1 MDAPFLVDR
10 REVEHDGGMPVIGSM
25 LIASQRS
32 LVCGR
37 SVLGEFLA
45 ERAHPFV
52 ILVEMLPA
60 GERSPRKVQV
70 DVLPERDVGDLIVF
84 GAGPIG
90 RREGLARLD
99 LKVEEGELIAPM
111 LFRELL
117 ARNAALLLD
126 EIPAV
131 VGKAAVGLGRDA
143 HDHIGCRDI
152 RIHLRTTL
160 GNAFLHRAV
169 ELGQLFDLLIETPFD
184 ATIAAAVL

>member
-1 MDAPFLVDR
+1 
-10 REVEHDGGMPVIGSM
+10 
-25 LIASQRS
+25 
-32 LVCGR
+32 
-37 SVLGEFLA
+37 
-45 ERAHPFV
+45 
-52 ILVEMLPA
+52 MLPA

-70 DVLPERDVGDLIVF
+70 DALPERDVGDLIVF
-84 GAGPIG
+84 GARPIG

-99 LKVEEGELIAPM
+99 LKAEEGALIAPM

-160 GNAFLHRAV
+160 GDAFLHRP
-169 ELGQLFDLLIETPFD
+169 EWSFGQLFDLLIETPFD

>member
-1 MDAPFLVDR
+1 
-10 REVEHDGGMPVIGSM
+10 
-25 LIASQRS
+25 
-32 LVCGR
+32 
-37 SVLGEFLA
+37 
-45 ERAHPFV
+45 
-52 ILVEMLPA
+52 MLPA
-60 GERSPRKVQV
+60 SERSPRKVQI
-70 DVLPERDVGDLIVF
+70 DVLPERDIGDLVVF
-84 GAGPIG
+84 GSGPIG

-117 ARNAALLLD
+117 ARNTALLLD

-131 VGKAAVGLGRDA
+131 VGESAIGLGRDA

-152 RIHLRTTL
+152 GIHFRTTL

-169 ELGQLFDLLIETPFD
+169 QFGQFLDLLIETPFD